1 MTCLSNF
8 MRLWLHQS
16 GFKLRVCNTKIFFFF
31 LNQNIC
37 CGCSKEPSQW
47 DGSFE
52 HPKHMLK
59 IMGKTIF
66 TILRWKIVALS
77 WQIFEINNVILPHD
91 LPISTISSGGSV
103 LTGTGG
109 GGGSTFTITGGVMGR
124 LIGVSLGRGPE
135 KMNIHMSLVAKK
147 TVLFGCGLMSQ
158 SITVVMLRLSVHL
171 TTLGKLRLALALT
184 STLYTY
190 LLLYL
195 TASLLE
201 SAEGGK

>member
-1 MTCLSNF
+1 M
-8 MRLWLHQS
+8 
-16 GFKLRVCNTKIFFFF
+16 
-31 LNQNIC
+31 
-37 CGCSKEPSQW
+37 
-47 DGSFE
+47 
-52 HPKHMLK
+52 
-59 IMGKTIF
+59 
-66 TILRWKIVALS
+66 
-77 WQIFEINNVILPHD
+77 PHD

-190 LLLYL
+190 LRLYL

>member
-1 MTCLSNF
+1 
-8 MRLWLHQS
+8 
-16 GFKLRVCNTKIFFFF
+16 
-31 LNQNIC
+31 
-37 CGCSKEPSQW
+37 
-47 DGSFE
+47 
-52 HPKHMLK
+52 
-59 IMGKTIF
+59 
-66 TILRWKIVALS
+66 
-77 WQIFEINNVILPHD
+77 
-91 LPISTISSGGSV
+91 
-103 LTGTGG
+103 
-109 GGGSTFTITGGVMGR
+109 MGR

-190 LLLYL
+190 LRLYL